1 MNLRITFVVK
11 NKKMVFL
18 KEDAYKKV
26 VNKGK
31 LVEKFQNS
39 YKYNYEKIEQNVHE
53 LQAYLDSYEYN
64 CGILKSD
71 LLRHDYYHNA

>member
-1 MNLRITFVVK
+1 MGFL
-11 NKKMVFL
+11 KKML
-18 KEDAYKKV
+18 IKKLLIK
-26 VNKGK
+26 VN

-71 LLRHDYYHNA
+71 LLVS